1 MGEITGTATAGT
13 SSIAVIDDR
22 IHVGFAKKNKNLNAP
37 DFGKITF
44 NTSDQNRCAAGNNC
58 DASDGYRG
66 NRFRIDRMPYFGG
79 LSVEDADN
87 YETYTS
93 DNSSINWGY
102 YVGIDSLFVFKEKL
116 YAANGG
122 FPNSLHNGSII
133 HSTSAN
139 PSPCEGSNRCSSW
152 KDTAP
157 RSNPKWHNS
166 PHNNW
171 FSLELTKYR
180 NLIPAD
186 KAFSQFAEFNGRL
199 YVTRTICVTK
209 EDHSGLRQSLQTV
222 EGCTD
227 GSYTNRRP
235 QLWKCDPTLTGD
247 TTTCEA
253 EDWSLVGDNGTG
265 FTNFG
270 DNSNHSMTM
279 MVASGSYLYI
289 GFDNENG
296 IQIWRTNLE
305 NPGSSSHNWEPIGI
319 GGLRDVT
326 NRQIYSA
333 ISGMNFGVNFV
344 YISVGNKNKPVK
356 IYRQQN
362 Q

>member
-1 MGEITGTATAGT
+1 MW
-13 SSIAVIDDR
+13 VLQ
-22 IHVGFAKKNKNLNAP
+22 KNQNLNAP

-44 NTSDQNRCAAGNNC
+44 NTSEHNRCAIVNNC
-58 DASDGYRG
+58 EASDGYRG

-79 LSVEDADN
+79 GSVDVVN
-87 YETYTS
+87 YRSYKS

-139 PSPCEGSNRCSSW
+139 PSPCEGINRCSSW

-222 EGCTD
+222 KGCTD